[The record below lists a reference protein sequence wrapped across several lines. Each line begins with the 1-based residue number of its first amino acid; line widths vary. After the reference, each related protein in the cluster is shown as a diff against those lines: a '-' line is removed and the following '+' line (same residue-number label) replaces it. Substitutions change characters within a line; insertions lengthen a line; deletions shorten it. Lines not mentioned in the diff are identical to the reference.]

1 MSLLLA
7 GLSAILYGVADF
19 SGGFSSNKNSTFSVV
34 IVSQAAGIF
43 LAFVALALSASG
55 IPTLSDILWGMLG
68 GFCGAVGL
76 FTLYRGI
83 AASIVAVVSPASALV
98 SAVIPLIF
106 GLIIGERPSALAPP
120 GAAPCLPAVLL
131 LSSGGDSS
139 DGKSVKSALVQGL
152 VAGVGFG
159 FFFVAVSRSSP
170 SSGLWPLVAARGTSV
185 LIFLSL
191 VFMKKE
197 KICIAKGSLPV
208 TLLAGLADMGANIA
222 FLLASRS
229 GLLALASIVSSLY
242 PAPTVILG
250 RIVFKEK
257 IPPTRLAGFGLALAG
272 VVLISLK

>member
-7 GLSAILYGVADF
+7 GLSALLYGVADF

-43 LAFVALALSASG
+43 LALVALALSASS
-55 IPTLSDILWGMLG
+55 IPSLSDILWGMLAG
-68 GFCGAVGL
+68 VSGAIGL

-83 AASIVAVVSPASALV
+83 ATSIVAVVSPASALV
-98 SAVIPLIF
+98 GAVIPLIF
-106 GLIIGERPSALAPP
+106 GLIIGERPSALALA
-120 GAAPCLPAVLL
+120 GAALCLPAVLL

-185 LIFLSL
+185 LIVLSL
-191 VFMKKE
+191 VLIKKE
-197 KICIAKGSLPV
+197 RIGIAKGSLPV

-222 FLLASRS
+222 FLLASRT

-250 RIVFKEK
+250 RIIFKEK